1 MILTAKTLHK
11 SHRIQAELFSRGIIK
26 VGSVDDRVPCFFS
39 IFKQGDKWCYGQ
51 RFYSLLGKGTISF
64 KKFKH
69 NLSVTNLIQ
78 EQIVFEQCSDE
89 IKIGDTVKLKYGLEI
104 GKDYGNVTFQDL
116 MLDYLAK
123 EFEVADI
130 VNYKGVML
138 YRFKDDIVFFSKEM
152 LNKK

>member
-1 MILTAKTLHK
+1 MILTAKTLHR

-26 VGSVDDRVPCFFS
+26 VGPVDDRVPCYFYLY
-39 IFKQGDKWCYGQ
+39 KVDNTWCYEQ
-51 RFYSLLGKGTISF
+51 RCSFIPITTLISF
-64 KKFKH
+64 KKFRH

-78 EQIVFEQCSDE
+78 EQIIFEQCSDE
-89 IKIGDTVKLKYGLEI
+89 IKVGDTVKLKYGLEI